1 MSYQILLHPKASA
14 FLESVDSD
22 LGRRIRD
29 RLLALGPDPKK
40 GTRLKHSE
48 YWRLRIGDYRA
59 IYEIDHETKRV
70 LILFVGHRK
79 DVYDDFSR
87 LL

>member
-1 MSYQILLHPKASA
+1 MDYQVMLHPKAKA
-14 FLESVDSD
+14 FLETAGSELRD
-22 LGRRIRD
+22 RIRE

-48 YWRLRIGDYRA
+48 YWRLSMGDYRA
-59 IYEIDHETKRV
+59 IYEIDHEARRV
-70 LILFVGHRK
+70 VILFLGHRK

>member
-1 MSYQILLHPKASA
+1 MSYQVLLHPKANA
-14 FLESVDSD
+14 FLEKVDVD
-22 LGRRIRD
+22 LRERIRNG
-29 RLLALGPDPKK
+29 LLSLGSNPKR

-48 YWRLRIGDYRA
+48 YWRLRIGDHRA
-59 IYEIDHETKRV
+59 IYEIDPELKRV
-70 LILFVGHRK
+70 VVLFLGHRR

>member
-1 MSYQILLHPKASA
+1 MGYQVLLHSKAHD
-14 FLESVDSD
+14 FLEGVDAELRS
-22 LGRRIRD
+22 RIRD
-29 RLLALGPDPKK
+29 RLLTLSKDPKR

-59 IYEIDHETKRV
+59 IYEIDHEMGRV
-70 LILFVGHRK
+70 LILFMGHRR

-87 LL
+87 LF